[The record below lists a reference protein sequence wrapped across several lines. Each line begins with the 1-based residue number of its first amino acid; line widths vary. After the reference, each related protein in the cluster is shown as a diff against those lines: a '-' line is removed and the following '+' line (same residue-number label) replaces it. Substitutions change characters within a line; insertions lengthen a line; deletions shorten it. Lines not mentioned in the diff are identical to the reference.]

1 MNTPHTP
8 NAVFPT
14 TASAAPA
21 LPRRMR
27 GVTLTELL
35 AVVAILSVLLSGA
48 AAGWSKVG
56 ASMRLTSYSNVLVSQ
71 LNLARSESIKRN
83 GRVVMCK
90 SADGAACAATGGWE
104 QGWVVFHDANNN
116 GSREPGEALIR
127 RGEALPAGYR
137 ILGNE
142 MVARYVSFSPFGG
155 TRLAS
160 GAFQAGTITV
170 CKKSEG
176 ASEGRL
182 VVINS
187 VGRPRVQRA
196 NVNLCL

>member
-1 MNTPHTP
+1 MNTTPHTTP
-8 NAVFPT
+8 
-14 TASAAPA
+14 AAPSANDPVA
-21 LPRRMR
+21 LPRQMR

-35 AVVAILSVLLSGA
+35 AVVAILSVLLTGA
-48 AAGWSKVG
+48 ATAWNMVG
-56 ASMRLTSYSNVLVSQ
+56 ASMRLSAYSNVFVSQ
-71 LNLARSESIKRN
+71 LNLARSEAIKRN
-83 GRVVMCK
+83 GRVALCK
-90 SADGAACAATGGWE
+90 SANGSACAATGGWE
-104 QGWVVFHDANNN
+104 QGWMVFHDANNN
-116 GSREPGEALIR
+116 GTREPGEALIR

-142 MVARYVSFSPFGG
+142 LVARYISFSPFGG

-170 CKKSEG
+170 CKQSDG
-176 ASEGRL
+176 PSEGRQ

-196 NVNLCL
+196 SVNLCV

>member
-8 NAVFPT
+8 TADLPA
-14 TASAAPA
+14 TASLAPV
-21 LPRRMR
+21 LRRRMR

-35 AVVAILSVLLSGA
+35 AVVAILSVLLTGA
-48 AAGWSKVG
+48 ATAWHKVG
-56 ASMRLTSYSNVLVSQ
+56 TSMRLSSYSNVFVSQ

-90 SADGAACAATGGWE
+90 SADGAACASSGGWE
-104 QGWVVFHDANNN
+104 QGWLVFHDANNN
-116 GSREPGEALIR
+116 GLRESGETLIR

-142 MVARYVSFSPFGG
+142 LVARYVSFSPFGG

-160 GAFQAGTITV
+160 GAFQAGTITI
-170 CKKSEG
+170 CKRSEG
-176 ASEGRL
+176 PAEGRQ

-196 NVNLCL
+196 NLNLCL

>member
-8 NAVFPT
+8 SALSLA
-14 TASAAPA
+14 ASSPA
-21 LPRRMR
+21 QRQRMR

-35 AVVAILSVLLSGA
+35 TTIAILSVLLTGA
-48 AAGWSKVG
+48 ATAWNKVG
-56 ASMRLTSYSNVLVSQ
+56 ASMRLSSYSNVFVSQ

-90 SADGAACAATGGWE
+90 SGDGASCAASGGWE
-104 QGWVVFHDANNN
+104 QGWMVFHDANNN
-116 GSREPGEALIR
+116 GLREPGEALIR

-142 MVARYVSFSPFGG
+142 MVARYVSFSPYGG

-176 ASEGRL
+176 PSEGRQ

-187 VGRPRVQRA
+187 IGRPRVQRA